1 MYTLKEFYKSKEW
14 KALIRILKLERV
26 NSEGKL
32 ICEHCGKEMVRAYD
46 IIGHHKTELTP
57 SNVNDYNISLNPD
70 NIALI
75 HFKCHNEIHN
85 RFGYE
90 QQKIYIVY
98 GSPLSGKSTWV
109 KSNSSAE
116 DLIVDIDNIYNMLN
130 FNSTKYVKSN
140 RLRTNAFML
149 RDTMIE
155 QIKTRTGKWRN
166 AYIIGG
172 YPLTMERMRLSE
184 TLGAECIY
192 IEATKEECLNRLYTA
207 QDREEVIK
215 EWEKY
220 INEWWSKYQEEE
232 EL

>member
-1 MYTLKEFYKSKEW
+1 MFTLKNFYKSKEW
-14 KALIRILKLERV
+14 KKLIQILKLERV
-26 NSEGKL
+26 NEEGKL
-32 ICEHCGKEMVRAYD
+32 ICEHCGKELIKAYD

-57 SNVNDYNISLNPD
+57 NNVNDLNISLNPE

-90 QQKIYIVY
+90 QQKVYIVY

-109 KSNSSAE
+109 KENSTPE
-116 DLIVDIDNIYNMLN
+116 DLVVDIDNIYNMLN
-130 FNSTKYVKSN
+130 MNSTKYIKSN
-140 RLRTNAFML
+140 RLKTNAFLL
-149 RDTMIE
+149 RDSLIE
-155 QIKTRTGKWRN
+155 QIKMRTGKWRN

-172 YPLTMERMRLSE
+172 YPLLMERMRLSE

-192 IEATKEECLNRLYTA
+192 IESTKEECLNRLYVA
-207 QDREEVIK
+207 QDRAEVIK

-220 INEWWSKYQEEE
+220 IDDWWSRYQAEEE
-232 EL
+232 A